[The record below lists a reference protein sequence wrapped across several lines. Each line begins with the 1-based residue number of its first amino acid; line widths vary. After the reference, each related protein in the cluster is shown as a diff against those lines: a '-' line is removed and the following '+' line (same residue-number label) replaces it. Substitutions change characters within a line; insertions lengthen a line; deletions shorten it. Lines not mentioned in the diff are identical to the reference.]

1 MFGFSFLCQSHPLFI
16 SCLGQ
21 QHSLKKTFRNQS
33 SRTST
38 HQYGNNMLSQQYFVA
53 ISSIA
58 CVLKYWLFETTY
70 PLFTTVNN
78 FKYLCQ
84 FSSVEALYEMQ
95 SHLYEI
101 TTPAQFLPVNDWFV
115 SLGTYQTIPRVTL
128 FPHFDEWKIAWMLE
142 CLKPPATRSGYQHRK
157 HHCPTL
163 SLWGE
168 CIMTGGF
175 FSQRASSMASGF
187 HVVLWSGYLSKLLAT
202 ATS

>member
-21 QHSLKKTFRNQS
+21 QHSLKRTFRNQS

-84 FSSVEALYEMQ
+84 LRSVEALYEMQ

-101 TTPAQFLPVNDWFV
+101 TTPAQFLPVNDCFI
-115 SLGTYQTIPRVTL
+115 SLGTYQTVVRPSWVWQ
-128 FPHFDEWKIAWMLE
+128 F
-142 CLKPPATRSGYQHRK
+142 
-157 HHCPTL
+157 
-163 SLWGE
+163 
-168 CIMTGGF
+168 
-175 FSQRASSMASGF
+175 GF